1 MFFIYIL
8 LHTITDVNFLKHEE
22 VNKAENGINNRSL
35 KVLGGGNLLIK
46 FLTVLHFNSESNII
60 LILQHNV
67 FNVFSLQI
75 FINKKYSPIYK
86 KTRVH
91 IMIYLIQNNFKNLT
105 YYQNL
110 LLSSGIKENQIISQ
124 IDSFGIEKQ
133 IENNNFSHVFIN
145 SSYYNFYTSTIF
157 EKNKNIDVI
166 ITDVNENPKTIRLV
180 YSSYLKFIDKNNAKY
195 EIYSILT
202 PLKKA
207 V

>member
-1 MFFIYIL
+1 MLFSPYAYNNINKIIFVEIVKNIQNIYKIL
-8 LHTITDVNFLKHEE
+8 HL
-22 VNKAENGINNRSL
+22 
-35 KVLGGGNLLIK
+35 
-46 FLTVLHFNSESNII
+46 NS
-60 LILQHNV
+60 V
-67 FNVFSLQI
+67 FNVFSLQK
-75 FINKKYSPIYK
+75 FTNKKYSPIYK

-110 LLSSGIKENQIISQ
+110 LLSFGVKENEIICQ

-180 YSSYLKFIDKNNAKY
+180 YSSHLKFIDKNNAKY

-202 PLKKA
+202 PLKK
-207 V
+207 VV